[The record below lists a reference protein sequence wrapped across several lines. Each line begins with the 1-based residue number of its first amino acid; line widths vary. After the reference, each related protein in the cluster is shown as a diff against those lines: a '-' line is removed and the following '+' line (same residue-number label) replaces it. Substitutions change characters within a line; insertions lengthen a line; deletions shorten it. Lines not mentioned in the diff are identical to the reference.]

1 MTLDPTFLSGFTLVL
16 TGLAGAFLAALWV
29 ALVVWTY
36 RDMRSRHRDR
46 LVSILAAVMVA
57 LLNLPGVLVYLILR
71 PARTLEEEYQQ
82 TLEEEALLQSIEDQ
96 SVCPGCER
104 RTREDWQVC
113 PTCQTKLRKPCH
125 SCGRLMDLP
134 WNICPYCG
142 TPAPGMRKEGTTME
156 EALRGL
162 KVEKQTSKPPA
173 RKKSKPEEEPAQA
186 AAAEESNLEEETA
199 LQAASEDLK
208 VEEETALQAA
218 SEDLKVEE
226 EASKEDTAKEEAPE
240 VLKAEEQPAES

>member
-1 MTLDPTFLSGFTLVL
+1 MTLDPTFLRGFTLVL
-16 TGLAGAFLAALWV
+16 TGFAGAFLVALWV

-46 LVSILAAVMVA
+46 LVHFLAALMVA
-57 LLNLPGVLVYLILR
+57 LLNLPGVLVYLVLR

-96 SVCPGCER
+96 AVCPGCER
-104 RTREDWQVC
+104 RIKEAWLVC
-113 PTCQTKLRKPCH
+113 PSCQTKLRKPCH

-156 EALRGL
+156 EALRNL
-162 KVEKQTSKPPA
+162 PVEEK
-173 RKKSKPEEEPAQA
+173 RIEELPV
-186 AAAEESNLEEETA
+186 EET
-199 LQAASEDLK
+199 L
-208 VEEETALQAA
+208 
-218 SEDLKVEE
+218 VEE
-226 EASKEDTAKEEAPE
+226 EAPEESSEQAASKDLELEEANPGE
-240 VLKAEEQPAES
+240 KAVTGGKAEEPPAEN

>member
-1 MTLDPTFLSGFTLVL
+1 MTLDPTFLRGFTLVL
-16 TGLAGAFLAALWV
+16 TSVAGAFLVALWV

-46 LVSILAAVMVA
+46 LVHILAALMVA

-104 RTREDWQVC
+104 RIKDDWLVC
-113 PTCQTKLRKPCH
+113 PSCQTKLRKPCH

-134 WNICPYCG
+134 WDICPYCG

-156 EALRGL
+156 EALRNL
-162 KVEKQTSKPPA
+162 PVEEKPLEGEPVEAISLEVEPEVESPQAEAPKDLPLERQT
-173 RKKSKPEEEPAQA
+173 PEEE
-186 AAAEESNLEEETA
+186 SLTEEE
-199 LQAASEDLK
+199 QAEN
-208 VEEETALQAA
+208 
-218 SEDLKVEE
+218 
-226 EASKEDTAKEEAPE
+226 
-240 VLKAEEQPAES
+240 

>member
-1 MTLDPTFLSGFTLVL
+1 MTLDPTFLSSLTLVL
-16 TGLAGAFLAALWV
+16 TGLAGAFLVALWV

-46 LVSILAAVMVA
+46 LVHILAALMVA

-104 RTREDWQVC
+104 HIKDDWQVC

-125 SCGRLMDLP
+125 SCGRLMELP

-156 EALRGL
+156 DVVRSLPQEENLEQENLPEEDLPAAQVQPEEEQPATENLPEEDQPALENL
-162 KVEKQTSKPPA
+162 
-173 RKKSKPEEEPAQA
+173 PEEEP
-186 AAAEESNLEEETA
+186 
-199 LQAASEDLK
+199 
-208 VEEETALQAA
+208 
-218 SEDLKVEE
+218 
-226 EASKEDTAKEEAPE
+226 
-240 VLKAEEQPAES
+240 